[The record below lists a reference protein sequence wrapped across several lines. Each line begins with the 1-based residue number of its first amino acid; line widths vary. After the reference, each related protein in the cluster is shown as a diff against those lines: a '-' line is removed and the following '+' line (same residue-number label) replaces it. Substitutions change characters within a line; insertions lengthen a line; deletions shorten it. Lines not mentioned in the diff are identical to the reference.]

1 MGLLRNSRTC
11 FGRMDC
17 VQIRRRKRQERE
29 RAVWRQPLHK
39 MHWNGGNSL
48 NREDKKQAALGY
60 VFLLPSLVM
69 FAVFMF
75 YPLFYTL
82 YLSFFEWNMVKP
94 VKKFVGLGNYISV
107 LKDPNTWKIFGNTF
121 WYIVILL
128 VFNFVMPYIL
138 SFILSCVIKKGQ
150 SFYKAVF
157 FLPSVISLVVGSIL
171 YTWILNPISGPV
183 AIVAGWFGLKLPFWS
198 KTEGW
203 VIAVLCIITT
213 WKTFGYNF
221 INILAGVS
229 GVSMEVIEAAR
240 LENVPMW
247 KIFKDIVVPM
257 SSATGIYVFITTIV
271 QGLQYVFTPIKVVTQ
286 GGPNYASSNLIYMSY
301 HEAFTLY
308 KTGTSSAVS
317 VMTMALFIILLVLE
331 FRFVEKGVY
340 YEN

>member
-1 MGLLRNSRTC
+1 M
-11 FGRMDC
+11 
-17 VQIRRRKRQERE
+17 
-29 RAVWRQPLHK
+29 
-39 MHWNGGNSL
+39 
-48 NREDKKQAALGY
+48 NREEKKQTVLGY
-60 VFLLPSLVM
+60 VFLIPSLAV

-75 YPLFYTL
+75 YPVFYTF

-94 VKKFVGLGNYISV
+94 VKKFVGLGNYIHV
-107 LKDPNTWKIFGNTF
+107 LQDPNTWKIFGNTVI
-121 WYIVILL
+121 YILILL
-128 VFNFVMPYIL
+128 LLNFVMSYIL
-138 SFILSCVIKKGQ
+138 SFILTFVVDRFQ

-171 YTWILNPISGPV
+171 YTWILNPISGPI
-183 AIVAGWFGLKLPFWS
+183 ALIAEKFGLSLPFWS

-213 WKTFGYNF
+213 WKSFGYNF

-229 GVSMEVIEAAR
+229 GVSREMIEAAR

-247 KIFKDIVVPM
+247 RIFKDIVVPM

-286 GGPNYASSNLIYMSY
+286 GGPNYASSNMIYMSY

-308 KTGTSSAVS
+308 RTGTSAAVS
-317 VMTMALFIILLVLE
+317 VLTMALFVVLLILE
-331 FRFVEKGVY
+331 FKFVEKGVY

>member
-1 MGLLRNSRTC
+1 MNQE
-11 FGRMDC
+11 D
-17 VQIRRRKRQERE
+17 RRQT
-29 RAVWRQPLHK
+29 V
-39 MHWNGGNSL
+39 
-48 NREDKKQAALGY
+48 LGY
-60 VFLLPSLVM
+60 IFLAPSLAV

-94 VKKFVGLGNYISV
+94 VKKFVGLANYISIF
-107 LKDPNTWKIFGNTF
+107 KDPNSWRIAGNTIC
-121 WYIVILL
+121 YIVILL
-128 VFNFVMPYIL
+128 VINFVVPYIL
-138 SFILSCVIKKGQ
+138 SFILSAVIKKGRN
-150 SFYKAVF
+150 FYKAVF

-171 YTWILNPISGPV
+171 YIWILNPISGPAALV
-183 AIVAGWFGLKLPFWS
+183 LKHFGVSLPFWS

-203 VIAVLCIITT
+203 VIAVLSLITS
-213 WKTFGYNF
+213 WKVFGYNF
-221 INILAGVS
+221 IIILAGIS
-229 GVSMEVIEAAR
+229 GVSSEVIEAAR
-240 LENVPMW
+240 LDNVPLW
-247 KIFKDIVVPM
+247 KIFKDMVIPM

-308 KTGTSSAVS
+308 RTGTSSAVS
-317 VMTMALFIILLVLE
+317 VITMILFILLLVLE

>member
-1 MGLLRNSRTC
+1 MRHQKGTEFLQGGLFPAECDFAGRRLDSVYMDSESDFGSGLRL
-11 FGRMDC
+11 
-17 VQIRRRKRQERE
+17 
-29 RAVWRQPLHK
+29 W
-39 MHWNGGNSL
+39 
-48 NREDKKQAALGY
+48 QA
-60 VFLLPSLVM
+60 
-69 FAVFMF
+69 
-75 YPLFYTL
+75 
-82 YLSFFEWNMVKP
+82 
-94 VKKFVGLGNYISV
+94 GLGE
-107 LKDPNTWKIFGNTF
+107 T
-121 WYIVILL
+121 
-128 VFNFVMPYIL
+128 
-138 SFILSCVIKKGQ
+138 
-150 SFYKAVF
+150 
-157 FLPSVISLVVGSIL
+157 
-171 YTWILNPISGPV
+171 
-183 AIVAGWFGLKLPFWS
+183 PFWS

-308 KTGTSSAVS
+308 KTGTSIGGIGHDDGTLYHSFGAGIPVCRKGG
-317 VMTMALFIILLVLE
+317 LL
-331 FRFVEKGVY
+331 
-340 YEN
+340 

>member
-1 MGLLRNSRTC
+1 MLPDFSQRHLPFSC
-11 FGRMDC
+11 
-17 VQIRRRKRQERE
+17 
-29 RAVWRQPLHK
+29 
-39 MHWNGGNSL
+39 GGSTVNKK
-48 NREDKKQAALGY
+48 EKKQTLLGY
-60 VFLLPSLVM
+60 IFLFPSLAV

-75 YPLFYTL
+75 YPVFYTF

-94 VKKFVGLGNYISV
+94 VKEFVGLNNYIQV
-107 LKDPNTWKIFGNTF
+107 FRDPNTWKIFGNTVC
-121 WYIVILL
+121 YILILL
-128 VFNFVMPYIL
+128 VLNFVLSYVL
-138 SFILSCVIKKGQ
+138 SFILTFVVQKFK

-183 AIVAGWFGLKLPFWS
+183 AIVAEFFGLSLPFWS

-213 WKTFGYNF
+213 WKSFGYNF

-229 GVSMEVIEAAR
+229 GVSLEVIEAAR
-240 LENVPMW
+240 LDHVPMW
-247 KIFKDIVVPM
+247 KIFIDIVVPM

-271 QGLQYVFTPIKVVTQ
+271 QGLQYVFTPVKVVTQ

-308 KTGTSSAVS
+308 RTGTSAAVS
-317 VMTMALFIILLVLE
+317 MLTMLLFIILLVLE
-331 FRFVEKGVY
+331 FKFVEKGVY